1 METSRHGEK
10 FQAGI
15 EMFNSR
21 RFFESHE
28 VWEEIWLHSAEPEKA
43 YLQGIIQ
50 IAAAFHHYLRGNS
63 KGTRSLLNAG
73 LRRLETCP
81 GDFRGIAL
89 ESLRETAW
97 EWAELLGQGDDPG
110 QERIPQIGQAQK

>member
-1 METSRHGEK
+1 MENHAQNDK

-15 EMFNSR
+15 EMFNAR
-21 RFFESHE
+21 LFFESHE

-50 IAAAFHHYLRGNS
+50 IAAAYHHYLRGNR

-73 LRRLETCP
+73 LRRLATCP

-89 ESLRETAW
+89 ESLRTTARH
-97 EWAELLGQGDDPG
+97 WAGELEQGIDPG
-110 QERIPQIGQAQK
+110 QERIPQIRRAGR